1 MLLYNITSDDD
12 NVDEEHDDDE
22 HDDWMTIDIWDG

>member
-1 MLLYNITSDDD
+1 MLLYNSTSDDD